1 MFEFSNDI
9 FAAFRSKTESHPK
22 PVLKIE
28 VKEMTQPT
36 NPARMEARL
45 INNLVTTIKVYVSR
59 RELRTSDRLNI
70 SVFTSVYLKSA
81 N

>member
-1 MFEFSNDI
+1 MPEFSIEI

-28 VKEMTQPT
+28 VKEMTQPAT
-36 NPARMEARL
+36 PAIIEQRL
-45 INNLVTTIKVYVSR
+45 TNNLFTTLKVYVSK
-59 RELRTSDRLNI
+59 RELRPRDRLNM
-70 SVFTSVYLKSA
+70 SVFSSVYLKSA